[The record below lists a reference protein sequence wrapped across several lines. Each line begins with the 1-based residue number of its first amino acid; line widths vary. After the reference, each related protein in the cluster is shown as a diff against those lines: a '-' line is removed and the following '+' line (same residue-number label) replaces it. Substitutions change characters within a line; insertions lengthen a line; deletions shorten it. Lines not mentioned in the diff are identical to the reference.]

1 MKNTLKNNAIEN
13 VCEHFQQG
21 SRTQAEKVE
30 QNHTKYLIRAKGTEN
45 KHGLDGCHMVQ
56 NMTDTEKML
65 IQCSKMD

>member
-1 MKNTLKNNAIEN
+1 MLLKTFVSI
-13 VCEHFQQG
+13 FQQG

-45 KHGLDGCHMVQ
+45 KRLDGCHMVQ

-65 IQCSKMD
+65 ICSKMD